1 MMCGPRLQIPPRS
14 SSRPVVV
21 RDGFTLTEL
30 LIVIVIIGI
39 ILSFILLAAADSL
52 RTANVKATQGLVQ
65 KLDAAMSERMEALMT
80 VDIYPNAA
88 HNALAK
94 TYSQIRPT
102 GMASVDRAQVI
113 AMYDFIKSEVPDVF
127 FPSGDANYPL
137 NFAAQPYPGNVDPT
151 ALYAQAYGQY
161 MLPLGAG
168 ITYDASSSSY
178 GAYDPTAPN
187 GTGVFGA
194 SYAAAAGIYK
204 NLGYYPAGYDGV
216 DNNQDGLIDELAEG
230 VDGNNSALVT
240 TNLAN
245 HTHKTARSEMLYAIL
260 VEGMGPLGSAFAP
273 DDFTSREVADTD
285 GDGLPEF
292 IDAWG
297 EPLQFYRWPIF
308 YHSDI
313 QRGFPNATV
322 DTTTGPYN
330 GPFDSRE
337 QDPLDPNQQ
346 LLNPSWLLTG
356 QGIND
361 VDFRNY
367 FNSDPSSIL
376 SDSGFPASGIARLST
391 GAWAFQ
397 TYFHTLVEPMSFLRD
412 TSAATVGMFW
422 DRTNNN
428 AFRDYQHRRAYFTK
442 FLILSGGP
450 DRVPGVGML
459 GFDYSVTG
467 DIADGT
473 GTAVPITASNLI
485 QIENTAAAIDPN
497 YDGPRGVKQWNS
509 ATGLPL
515 FNPNSSATNDH
526 LPNGTTIYLQQNAGL
541 DDVSNQSGQAS
552 AGSNP

>member
-1 MMCGPRLQIPPRS
+1 MMCSPGLQKPPRS
-14 SSRPVVV
+14 SLRPVTG

-94 TYSQIRPT
+94 TYSNRRPI
-102 GMASVDRAQVI
+102 GMPSDDRAQVI

-137 NFAAQPYPGNVDPT
+137 NFAAQPYPAGNTLLSNDPSG
-151 ALYAQAYGQY
+151 LYGAYT
-161 MLPLGAG
+161 LPLGAG
-168 ITYDASSSSY
+168 TTIVNDLTN
-178 GAYDPTAPN
+178 PN
-187 GTGVFGA
+187 GTGIFGA

-204 NLGYYPAGYDGV
+204 NLGYYQTGYDGV
-216 DNNQDGLIDELAEG
+216 DNNQNGLIDELAEG
-230 VDGNNSALVT
+230 VDGNNSAQVT

-297 EPLQFYRWPIF
+297 EPLQFFRWPIF

-322 DTTTGPYN
+322 GATTGPYN

-337 QDPLDPNQQ
+337 QSPLDPNQQ

-356 QGIND
+356 QGISNFN
-361 VDFRNY
+361 FRQY
-367 FNSDPSSIL
+367 FNSDPNGVL
-376 SDSGFPASGIARLST
+376 TGSGFSASGIARLST

-397 TYFHTLVEPMSFLRD
+397 QYFHTLVEPMSFLRD
-412 TSAATVGMFW
+412 TSAATAGMFW

-428 AFRDYQHRRAYFTK
+428 VFRDYQHRRAYFTK

-459 GFDYSVTG
+459 GFDYTVTG
-467 DIADGT
+467 DITDGT
-473 GTAVPITASNLI
+473 GAAVPITASNVI

-497 YDGPRGVKQWNS
+497 YSPSTGIRQWNA

-515 FNPNSSATNDH
+515 FNPNSSAPSDRH
-526 LPNGTTIYLQQNAGL
+526 PNGTTIYLQQNAGL

>member
-1 MMCGPRLQIPPRS
+1 MMCGPRLQIPSRS
-14 SSRPVVV
+14 SLRPVVG
-21 RDGFTLTEL
+21 RGGFTLTEL

-94 TYSQIRPT
+94 TYSIRRPT
-102 GMASVDRAQVI
+102 GMAGADRAQVI

-137 NFAAQPYPGNVDPT
+137 NFAAQPYPGT
-151 ALYAQAYGQY
+151 AAVTYGAY
-161 MLPLGAG
+161 MLPLGVAV
-168 ITYDASSSSY
+168 YNDPSSNSY
-178 GAYDPTAPN
+178 GDMGLGALIPQS
-187 GTGVFGA
+187 TGIFGA

-204 NLGYYPAGYDGV
+204 NLGYYPTGYDGV

-297 EPLQFYRWPIF
+297 EPLQFFRWPIF

-322 DTTTGPYN
+322 VTTGPYN

-337 QDPLDPNQQ
+337 QDPLDPGQQ

-356 QGIND
+356 QGITD
-361 VDFRNY
+361 VSFRNY

-376 SDSGFPASGIARLST
+376 TGSGFSASGIARLST

-412 TSAATVGMFW
+412 TSAATAGMFW

-428 AFRDYQHRRAYFTK
+428 TFRDYQHRRAYFTK

-459 GFDYSVTG
+459 GFDYTVTG
-467 DIADGT
+467 DVTDGT
-473 GTAVPITASNLI
+473 GTPVPITVSNLI

-497 YDGPRGVKQWNS
+497 YAGPRGVKQWNS

-515 FNPNSSATNDH
+515 FNPNSTATADH
-526 LPNGTTIYLQQNAGL
+526 VPNGTTVYLQQNAGL